1 MNRSYM
7 PPWHERLTSAIE
19 SLLCAMFPPKR
30 TLPTDAVVLVLDA
43 IEPYRSLWT
52 SQNDRRLKALLA
64 FARAAGRPVVFTQWE
79 RTREWPRDVIAE
91 KGHWSE
97 FVKDREAAILPG
109 LVKDEDRVVKVVHA
123 NAFTNET
130 VGEVIGSHTLVIAG
144 MWTEACVSCT
154 ARAAAERNVRVY
166 VAADCCSGHMFAH
179 QFALWTM
186 QALYATVIRTQ

>member
-1 MNRSYM
+1 MNQSYM

-19 SLLCAMFPPKR
+19 SLLWAMFPPKR
-30 TLPTDAVVLVLDA
+30 TLPSDAVVLVLDA

-64 FARAAGRPVVFTQWE
+64 SARAAGRPVVFTQWE
-79 RTREWPRDVIAE
+79 RTREWPRDVISE

-97 FVKDREAAILPG
+97 FVKDRGAAILPG

-130 VGEVIGSHTLVIAG
+130 IGEVIGSHTLVIAG

-179 QFALWTM
+179 RFALWTM